1 MENPPGSYSVDM
13 ASLIDKPDEIIADE
27 LNVSLIQANRIL
39 AMIDREKTEFAAL
52 TLGRMIGWLLMGKH
66 MQVRV
71 YALAIAA
78 GLDQLNGLPS
88 QTEAARQLGV
98 TRALIS
104 HYVVSAKDA
113 LGINVTKYR
122 KADSTRETYRQTQLN
137 RRKIP
142 PGASGKGK
150 GK

>member
-1 MENPPGSYSVDM
+1 MDTPPGSYSVDM
-13 ASLIDKPDEIIADE
+13 ASLIDKPDEILADE
-27 LNVSLIQANRIL
+27 LNFTLVHANRIL

-98 TRALIS
+98 SRALIS

-122 KADSTRETYRQTQLN
+122 KADSTRETYRKTQLDRHRN
-137 RRKIP
+137 TPRSSSKTNE
-142 PGASGKGK
+142 K
-150 GK
+150 